1 MESLLIWGVV
11 LIAAGLLLVFA
22 ELFLPTGGLL
32 GIIAVGCAIA
42 GVVCMFQVS
51 TMWGAVSLLVVAV
64 LAPMTIAFALKIW
77 PSTPMG
83 RRILG
88 VPDDEEL
95 EKQRVAQEEQRKTR
109 EAIIGAEGKVLVDLR
124 PIGVIE
130 VNGKR
135 YDAMSEIAF
144 CPAGSR
150 IKVTGIGSGDELRVR
165 PVV

>member
-1 MESLLIWGVV
+1 MG
-11 LIAAGLLLVFA
+11 
-22 ELFLPTGGLL
+22 T
-32 GIIAVGCAIA
+32 
-42 GVVCMFQVS
+42 
-51 TMWGAVSLLVVAV
+51 LVVAI
-64 LAPMTIAFALKIW
+64 LGPMSVGFALKIW

-88 VPDDEEL
+88 VPNEE
-95 EKQRVAQEEQRKTR
+95 ERERQRLAEEEARKAR
-109 EAIIGAEGKVLVDLR
+109 DAIIGAEGKVLMDLR

-144 CPAGSR
+144 CPAGTR
-150 IKVTGIGSGDELRVR
+150 IKVTGIGAGDELRVR